1 MSASPPLFLPQLSIA
16 DVIDEK
22 CKLGAKMEEVA
33 KTATTTVE
41 FLTNAPGR
49 ATTPKSPFSEFATLA
64 QEFALSRPIQKSRGQ
79 MGRGFTLVYSRCCR
93 YECAPF
99 RLRVRSHLLGAVR
112 RDLAAQAIP
121 GGWVILPA
129 FGMNKHIITTWLS
142 CRLCLTLAALSAV
155 CVPSGAQSQNASPD
169 PGDPYRNLI
178 LPRGFAEFSGASFQD
193 SQASDSWARCPLFRM
208 PTGLSSEVLSL
219 DDTDND
225 PTLGGPDVQPAGAN
239 ALDDRR
245 WQFALGSDNP
255 YFDFR
260 RPGDWGGI
268 GFYRLQS
275 QYLFVDN
282 RAACLGLGFQA
293 VTPAGIDAGGL
304 QRGPTVLCPHLAC
317 FYELGG
323 GTAIQGFVAKS
334 VYAHSDWSD
343 SPGRSIRY
351 GMALER
357 PFPGLESDPNPRAH
371 IFLVALGRNR
381 FDGDLSQRSSTDFD
395 LVPGVHWRLR
405 EGSWISSGVLMPLDG
420 LSPARLL
427 WQLTC
432 SWRY

>member
-1 MSASPPLFLPQLSIA
+1 
-16 DVIDEK
+16 V
-22 CKLGAKMEEVA
+22 
-33 KTATTTVE
+33 
-41 FLTNAPGR
+41 
-49 ATTPKSPFSEFATLA
+49 
-64 QEFALSRPIQKSRGQ
+64 
-79 MGRGFTLVYSRCCR
+79 
-93 YECAPF
+93 
-99 RLRVRSHLLGAVR
+99 
-112 RDLAAQAIP
+112 AAQAVL
-121 GGWVILPA
+121 GGWVTLPA
-129 FGMNKHIITTWLS
+129 FDKNNQIMTMRLP
-142 CRLCLTLAALSAV
+142 CRLCLTLATLSVV
-155 CVPSGAQSQNASPD
+155 CVPSRGQDVPPD
-169 PGDPYRNLI
+169 PGDLYRNLI
-178 LPRGFAEFSGASFQD
+178 LPRGFAAISAVSFQD
-193 SQASDSWARCPLFRM
+193 SAASESWARCPLFRM

-219 DDTDND
+219 DDLDD
-225 PTLGGPDVQPAGAN
+225 STLYGPDNQPAGASIF
-239 ALDDRR
+239 DDRR
-245 WQFALGSDNP
+245 WQVALGSDNP

-275 QYLFVDN
+275 QYLFVDS

-317 FYELGG
+317 FYDLGG
-323 GTAIQGFVAKS
+323 GTALQGFVAKS

-351 GMALER
+351 GLALER

-371 IFLVALGRNR
+371 IFLEALGRNR

-405 EGSWISSGVLMPLDG
+405 EGRWISSGVLLPLDG

-427 WQLTC
+427 WQVTC